1 MKELGFATRMYEL
14 LKQNVKQ
21 DLGNVET
28 SDQSNS
34 AKMKEGEGV
43 FEIVKKDFKVN
54 IDGEVK
60 NISAAE
66 QLIEFSFM
74 LISNF
79 TTNVT
84 G

>member
-1 MKELGFATRMYEL
+1 MYDL

-34 AKMKEGEGV
+34 AKIKEGEGV

-54 IDGEVK
+54 TDGEVK
-60 NISAAE
+60 NISAGE
-66 QLIEFSFM
+66 
-74 LISNF
+74 
-79 TTNVT
+79 
-84 G
+84 